1 MWTSLQFQNC
11 TPVTS
16 ICSSINVQLC
26 LGCDLHLWIAVWVSF
41 DVCKLYTFCVTL
53 WHTLASDYTGTWL
66 YLMWLILLQSLTLV
80 HAAFC
85 LEIVARLSGLDFWCD
100 DLKLVCNLHMTWKL
114 CVSFM
119 YLVFGVFSE
128 VKGRRGRDKTWCS
141 LQWVSYREDKTHYTI
156 LYFSYKHLL
165 TDIYMNKILF
175 HS

>member
-11 TPVTS
+11 TPITS
-16 ICSSINVQLC
+16 ICSSINLQLC
-26 LGCDLHLWIAVWVSF
+26 LGCDLHLWIALWVSF

-119 YLVFGVFSE
+119 YLVFGAFFWSQTRHDAV
-128 VKGRRGRDKTWCS
+128 CS
-141 LQWVSYREDKTHYTI
+141 GS
-156 LYFSYKHLL
+156 L
-165 TDIYMNKILF
+165 TGKIRPIIQSCTSVINIY
-175 HS
+175 